1 MVVISE
7 ETDPYAEEETE
18 TEIESVDYEELKK
31 RMLKDKILLQKFKE
45 KQDNN
50 TEPEQQAKQE
60 ASRRKKMSR
69 AQDSVLKY
77 MAKIMDV
84 CKAKGFVYGIIPE
97 KGKPVSGS
105 SDSLREWWK
114 DQIRFD
120 QSAPLAVAKYLPLL
134 GKDEQLNTMMNDPN
148 SYIHLLQDLQDST
161 LGSLLSALMQHCVPP
176 QRRFPLERGISRKR
190 NFSSVVAHRI
200 GNLVGRTRFI
210 GSGTRSA
217 AL

>member
-1 MVVISE
+1 MVVISD
-7 ETDPYAEEETE
+7 ETEPYGDEEETE
-18 TEIESVDYEELKK
+18 TESVDYEELKK
-31 RMLKDKILLQKFKE
+31 RMWKDKILLQRMKE
-45 KQDNN
+45 KQDKNN
-50 TEPEQQAKQE
+50 EPEVQAKQE

-120 QSAPLAVAKYLPLL
+120 HSAPLAVAKYLPLL
-134 GKDEQLNTMMNDPN
+134 EQDEQFNTMIADPN

-161 LGSLLSALMQHCVPP
+161 LGSLLL
-176 QRRFPLERGISRKR
+176 L
-190 NFSSVVAHRI
+190 
-200 GNLVGRTRFI
+200 
-210 GSGTRSA
+210 
-217 AL
+217 

>member
-1 MVVISE
+1 MVVISD
-7 ETDPYAEEETE
+7 ETEPYGDEGIEEET
-18 TEIESVDYEELKK
+18 ESVDYEELKK
-31 RMLKDKILLQKFKE
+31 RMWKDKILLQKMKE
-45 KQDNN
+45 KQDKNN
-50 TEPEQQAKQE
+50 EPEVQAKQE

-120 QSAPLAVAKYLPLL
+120 HSAPLAVPNTCHF
-134 GKDEQLNTMMNDPN
+134 LNKTN
-148 SYIHLLQDLQDST
+148 
-161 LGSLLSALMQHCVPP
+161 
-176 QRRFPLERGISRKR
+176 
-190 NFSSVVAHRI
+190 
-200 GNLVGRTRFI
+200 NLI
-210 GSGTRSA
+210 
-217 AL
+217 L